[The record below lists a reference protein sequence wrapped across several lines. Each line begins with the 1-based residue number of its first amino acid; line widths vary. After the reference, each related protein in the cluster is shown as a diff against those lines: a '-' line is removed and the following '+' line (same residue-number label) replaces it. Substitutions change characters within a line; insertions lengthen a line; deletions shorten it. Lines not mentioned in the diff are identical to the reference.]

1 MTTPVPVAASV
12 TLNAVKLAGPG
23 ATVDFLIAKAQVT
36 SVVVV
41 TGEVTGGLVA
51 LEASHDGT
59 NWVFYGSA
67 KPRTGVNQPI
77 VSNVGAFRYWRA
89 NVLSAIVG
97 SGSVTATLME
107 AG

>member
-1 MTTPVPVAASV
+1 MTVPVPAVLSLTSV
-12 TLNAVKLAGPG
+12 TLAGPG
-23 ATVDFLIAKAQVT
+23 TTVDFLVAKAQVT
-36 SVVVV
+36 AVVVV
-41 TGEVTGGLVA
+41 TDTVTGGLVA

-59 NWVFYGSA
+59 NWVYYGSV

-89 NVLSAIVG
+89 SVLSAITG
-97 SGSVTATLME
+97 GGSVSATLME